1 MSFHETEESACSRRP
16 LPWARPR
23 CCAGRWEPPRPVPPR
38 PTVTCANVGAVGE
51 CLDFRA
57 DPEYGVYT
65 TGCNE
70 GAYQTWTMA
79 TLPETATAMRQNAGS
94 RLCLVARSG
103 QPTMKPC
110 LAGDQ
115 AALWT
120 VHDLGPSTTGYQII
134 NKATGTC
141 LIAGSGAIHHVSLG
155 ACAGGG
161 SRQWIVYS

>member
-1 MSFHETEESACSRRP
+1 MLKKTAALGAATLLCWALGTAQASATSSYRHLR
-16 LPWARPR
+16 
-23 CCAGRWEPPRPVPPR
+23 
-38 PTVTCANVGAVGE
+38 NVGAVGE

-79 TLPETATAMRQNAGS
+79 TLPETATALRQNAGS